1 MSTTATEPLMTGDE
15 FLRLHGDDKR
25 VELVDGQIVRYP
37 MPGGPHGYIA
47 GNVTALFHN
56 FVREHGLGRVF
67 SNDTFTKTRV
77 KEATETLR
85 GPDVAFVSYTRM
97 PKGPIP
103 NGPLPVVP
111 DLVIEVRSP
120 SDRIPQLT
128 VKATEYLDAG
138 VTVVIVL
145 DPETESLAVFREN
158 EFPIRMH
165 NGDELTLPDVLPG
178 FAVQVLRVNFA
189 DTSMGLRANLS

>member
-1 MSTTATEPLMTGDE
+1 MSTTATEPLMTAEE
-15 FLRLHGDDKR
+15 FLRLHGAETC
-25 VELVDGQIVRYP
+25 VELVRGQVVRYP
-37 MPGGPHGYIA
+37 MPGGPHGYVCNNASAII
-47 GNVTALFHN
+47 TP

-77 KEATETLR
+77 SEVKETLR
-85 GPDVAFVSYTRM
+85 GPDVAFVSYARM

-103 NGPLPVVP
+103 NGPLPCAP

-120 SDRIPQLT
+120 SDRISQLST
-128 VKATEYLDAG
+128 KASEYLDAG

-145 DPETESLAVFREN
+145 DPETESLAVYREN

-165 NGDELTLPDVLPG
+165 NSDELTLPEVLPG
-178 FAVQVLRVNFA
+178 FSVEVKKFFE
-189 DTSMGLRANLS
+189 